1 MDYKTKG
8 TSRERLRAY
17 AKYFRELFDVPQTG
31 VFPVLE
37 ILDRLSDVFE
47 NTYYEIVDD
56 GELEPSTMAACTPI
70 EGGGFKIEIKESVY
84 RGAYEN
90 NDGACRGFILHEVCH
105 VFLFSIGFTPLF
117 EKSFADGEIPAYCS
131 VEWQAK
137 TLCGEVMI
145 PYEERYDKET
155 NRRELSGIEGVC
167 TDAEKD
173 RKEVMHHWKKNQK
186 DVFYIALRLARR

>member
-1 MDYKTKG
+1 MDYKTKS
-8 TSRERLRAY
+8 TSREQLRTY
-17 AKYFRELFDVPQTG
+17 AKYFRELFNVSQTG
-31 VFPVLE
+31 AFPVLE

-47 NTYYEIVDD
+47 NTFYEIVDD
-56 GELEPSTMAACTPI
+56 SELEPSTMAACTPI

-117 EKSFADGEIPAYCS
+117 ERSFADREIPAYCS

-137 TLCGEVMI
+137 ALCGEVMI
-145 PYEERYDKET
+145 PYEESEGMTIDQIVET
-155 NRRELSGIEGVC
+155 YNVSN
-167 TDAEKD
+167 AFAQM
-173 RKEVMHHWKKNQK
+173 RKKIGRK
-186 DVFYIALRLARR
+186 